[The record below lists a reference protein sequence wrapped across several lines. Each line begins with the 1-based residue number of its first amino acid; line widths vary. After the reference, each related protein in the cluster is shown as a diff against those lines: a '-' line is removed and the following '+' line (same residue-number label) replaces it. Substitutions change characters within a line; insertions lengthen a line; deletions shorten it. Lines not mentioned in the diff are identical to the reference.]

1 MDYNKI
7 LDEES
12 EGWGEHVAEL
22 FQKGVDRGI
31 RDKHELSLITGKAFK
46 TYQHGYLVE
55 IRVIGKL
62 PQNPTIVVEKGTSKA
77 RSPETA
83 ERFKQLKSVSMEE
96 LAASYKE
103 GYGICQDSI
112 G

>member
-1 MDYNKI
+1 MDDNTI
-7 LDEES
+7 VDEES

-22 FQKGVDRGI
+22 FQQGI
-31 RDKHELSLITGKAFK
+31 DKIIHDQHELSLITGNPFK

-62 PQNPTIVVEKGTSKA
+62 PQNPSLVVEKGTSKA
-77 RSPETA
+77 RSSETA

-96 LAASYKE
+96 LAANYKE
-103 GYGICQDSI
+103 GVL
-112 G
+112 